1 MSTSG
6 TDLSRQAGV
15 VLTAFSFVTGQA
27 PSLALD
33 GATNTYYE
41 SRGSGTTASGEW
53 LNLDLGTDVPLSSIN
68 YFEHVNIASSLRDDS
83 IRCYMVFWKDSQG
96 KTLQI
101 NLYKTVNATY
111 QFKAGS
117 PDYPPTAPSPG
128 AHPHSELIVQSNLA
142 RGASRGSKAAGSQDG
157 PGLSASPPSL
167 HPVGWL
173 AGWLAGWWLAGW
185 LRVAKEEG
193 GIELQVRLAATAL
206 QHCAR
211 CSKPVLAN
219 LRGPAC

>member
-1 MSTSG
+1 MSTGG
-6 TDLSRQAGV
+6 TDLSRQSGV

-33 GATNTYYE
+33 GATNTFYE
-41 SRGSGTTASGEW
+41 SKGTVLGEW

-83 IRCYMVFWKDSQG
+83 VRCYMVHWRDSQG

-128 AHPHSELIVQSNLA
+128 AHPCLDLRAIKTERPHGC
-142 RGASRGSKAAGSQDG
+142 GA
-157 PGLSASPPSL
+157 PGRPPWLERKPSL
-167 HPVGWL
+167 ALSPAGFVG
-173 AGWLAGWWLAGW
+173 
-185 LRVAKEEG
+185 VAMEEG
-193 GIELQVRLAATAL
+193 GLEPQMTGCHCVRVPALPRAGPWQMRLAATAL
-206 QHCAR
+206 EQCAR
-211 CSKPVLAN
+211 CSKPVLAD
-219 LRGPAC
+219 LRSPAC